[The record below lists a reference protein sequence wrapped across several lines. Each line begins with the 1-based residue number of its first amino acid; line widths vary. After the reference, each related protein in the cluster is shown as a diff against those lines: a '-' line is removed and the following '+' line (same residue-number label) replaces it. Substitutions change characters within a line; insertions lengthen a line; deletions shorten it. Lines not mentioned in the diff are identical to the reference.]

1 MLLGPYRRVLSVPGG
16 AAFSAAGFVARLPI
30 SMQTLGT
37 VLLVAATSG
46 SYALAGA
53 VSATFALAQA
63 VFSPVL
69 GRLVDRLG
77 QARVL
82 IVALAVHTVG
92 AGALVGLAVAEAP
105 AWTLFAAAAVYG
117 GSYPQPGS
125 LVRARWSH
133 VLADTAL
140 LPTALSWE
148 SVIDE
153 VIFVVGPVLVTVLA
167 TGVAPAAGLLAAY
180 GFTLVGSIALALQRR
195 TQPPTHPAVDGRR
208 RRSVLTLPGVPVLV
222 LVVVAL
228 GSVFG
233 SVEVATV
240 AFTAERGHP
249 AAAGIVLALLAGG
262 SLVAGLWYGAV
273 RWRAAVHRRFVLGVL
288 LLAAATVPLPF
299 APGVVVLAVLAFV
312 GGFAISPALIAGFA
326 LLDRLVPARSRT
338 EGLAWFSTGIGIGLA
353 LSSSVTGQVVD
364 AAGGRAGLG
373 VTVASGLLAAAIALA
388 GARRLR
394 PPATAGTGAGAAD
407 RVHRVSVP
415 LGTAIVRYRPPLAA
429 GSTRTVRHPTGYR
442 RRPTT
447 VDGPAAS
454 RAARSSTRACRSL
467 VVAYGRKPSRSLIRH
482 MCSLSRRCG

>member
-1 MLLGPYRRVLSVPGG
+1 MLPRPYRRVLGVPGG

-53 VSATFALAQA
+53 VSATFALALA

-82 IVALAVHTVG
+82 IVSLVVHTVG
-92 AGALVGLAVAEAP
+92 VGALVALALADAP
-105 AWTLFAAAAVYG
+105 AWTLFPAAAVYG
-117 GSYPQPGS
+117 GSYSQPGS

-133 VLADTAL
+133 ALGDTPL
-140 LPTALSWE
+140 LPTAFSWE

-167 TGVAPAAGLLAAY
+167 TGVAPAAGLLTAY
-180 GFTLVGSIALALQRR
+180 GFTLVGSVALALQRG
-195 TQPPTHPAVDGRR
+195 TEPPLHPAVDGAR
-208 RRSVLTLPGVPVLV
+208 RRSALALPGVPVLV
-222 LVVVAL
+222 LVAVAL

-240 AFTAERGHP
+240 AFTAERGRP
-249 AAAGIVLALLAGG
+249 AAAGIVLALLAAG
-262 SLVAGLWYGAV
+262 SLVAGLWYGTV
-273 RWRAAVHRRFVLGVL
+273 RWRATAQRRFVLGVL
-288 LLAAATVPLPF
+288 LLAAATVPLPL
-299 APGVVVLAVLAFV
+299 APGVVALAVLAFV

-373 VTVASGLLAAAIALA
+373 VTVAGGLLGGAVALA

-394 PPATAGTGAGAAD
+394 PRVDDRDGA
-407 RVHRVSVP
+407 
-415 LGTAIVRYRPPLAA
+415 
-429 GSTRTVRHPTGYR
+429 
-442 RRPTT
+442 
-447 VDGPAAS
+447 
-454 RAARSSTRACRSL
+454 
-467 VVAYGRKPSRSLIRH
+467 
-482 MCSLSRRCG
+482 